1 MKIKNLLSTL
11 SAASLLALVTMTSTA
26 ANAEEV
32 WSSPS
37 ASGGP
42 FTDVGDWAVTRGGA
56 TYFTVAIPDD
66 FDEFLGASVLAI
78 GSGLGGGGTQTFD
91 IEIGVSVASSG
102 DSSSAATY
110 VTQQTITVSEGVL
123 SDIDLSAALDLAYL
137 AGADYVAVSITP
149 PNGSSKHLNLVG
161 MRFQFGSTDGDTDP
175 TNELNTAFTYAGTTI
190 SITDAGGTLSADL
203 SSLEESA
210 DIAANAADIATN
222 AADIATNSADIAS
235 NDADIANNTAGIA
248 TNSADIATNSAD
260 IANNT
265 SDIANNASDISDNA
279 AGIATNS
286 ADIATNATDIANNT
300 SDIANN
306 ASDISDNAAGIAT
319 NSADIAN
326 NTSDIANN
334 ASDIS
339 DNAADIATNTSDIAT
354 NTSDIANNTSDIANN
369 ASDISDNAAGIA
381 TNSADIASND
391 ADIAANASD
400 IATNS
405 ADIASNDADIAANT
419 SGIATNAAAIASNDT
434 DIAANATGVATNA
447 AAIASND
454 ADIAANASG
463 ISANAGLIN
472 GHIAADG
479 DLSSTNEL
487 QSWSTL
493 PGIPAG
499 FVDGVDNVNDADSNP
514 SNELQSLSL
523 SGTTLAISSGN
534 SVNLSGI
541 GGSDNLGN
549 HVATTDLNM
558 NGRVIYNAW
567 DVYTNYVSASVQ
579 VLSGYIHSTGYAYGV
594 HTNLYWGAVTSW
606 DDDGSRDC
614 PSNRVAR
621 GFDADEWGGLIDRIR
636 FNCAYV
642 R

>member
-91 IEIGVSVASSG
+91 VEIGVSVASSG
-102 DSSSAATY
+102 DSSGAATY
-110 VTQQTITVSEGVL
+110 LTQQTITVSEGVL
-123 SDIDLSAALDLAYL
+123 SDIDLSAALDLAYM

-210 DIAANAADIATN
+210 DIAANAADIANN
-222 AADIATNSADIAS
+222 AADIANNSANIAS
-235 NDADIANNTAGIA
+235 NDADIAANASGIA
-248 TNSADIATNSAD
+248 TNASDIATNASD

-265 SDIANNASDISDNA
+265 SDIAYNASDISDNA
-279 AGIATNS
+279 AN
-286 ADIATNATDIANNT
+286 
-300 SDIANN
+300 
-306 ASDISDNAAGIAT
+306 
-319 NSADIAN
+319 
-326 NTSDIANN
+326 
-334 ASDIS
+334 
-339 DNAADIATNTSDIAT
+339 IAT

-369 ASDISDNAAGIA
+369 ASDISDNAANIA
-381 TNSADIASND
+381 TNTTDIANNTSDIANNASDISDNAADIASNSADIAS
-391 ADIAANASD
+391 
-400 IATNS
+400 NS

-434 DIAANATGVATNA
+434 DIAANATGVANNS

-463 ISANAGLIN
+463 ISANTGLIN
-472 GHIAADG
+472 AHIAADG

-567 DVYTNYVSASVQ
+567 DVYTNYVSAATQ
-579 VLSGYIHSTGYAYGV
+579 VLSAYIHSTGYAYGV
-594 HTNLYWGAVTSW
+594 HTNLYWGALTSW

-614 PSNRVAR
+614 PGNRVAR
-621 GFDADEWGGLIDRIR
+621 GFDADDWLGTIDRIR